1 MRKSIMFSV
10 FATASFLL
18 MIVYCMVYGYTTAQL
33 EFTFY
38 AGDKYV
44 MLLWWL
50 PYILI
55 FSAGIFS
62 ACAVFTVGNDRKET
76 MTIAVLS
83 LAVGIGIAVFTV
95 LAVKMVIKLPF
106 LGGGRTAINWS
117 SSSAKPS
124 MVLAGV
130 FTANSI
136 RHFLRLGKY
145 KEQEIS
151 GN

>member
-1 MRKSIMFSV
+1 MRKSIIFLV
-10 FATASFLL
+10 FAMASFLL
-18 MIVYCMVYGYTTAQL
+18 MIVYCMIYGYTTEQL

-55 FSAGIFS
+55 FSAGIFA
-62 ACAVFTVGNDRKET
+62 ACAVFTVGNGRKEA
-76 MTIAVLS
+76 MTITVLS
-83 LAVGIGIAVFTV
+83 LAAGIGIAVFTV

-117 SSSAKPS
+117 SSAKPS

-130 FTANSI
+130 FTANSF

-145 KEQEIS
+145 KEQETS

>member
-18 MIVYCMVYGYTTAQL
+18 MIVYCMVYGYTTEQL

-50 PYILI
+50 PYIL
-55 FSAGIFS
+55 IFS

-83 LAVGIGIAVFTV
+83 LAVGIGIVVFTV

-130 FTANSI
+130 FTANSF

-145 KEQEIS
+145 KEQETS

>member
-1 MRKSIMFSV
+1 
-10 FATASFLL
+10 
-18 MIVYCMVYGYTTAQL
+18 MVYGYTTEQL

-106 LGGGRTAINWS
+106 LGGRKNGDKLEQQQCKAVYGFGRR
-117 SSSAKPS
+117 
-124 MVLAGV
+124 
-130 FTANSI
+130 FY
-136 RHFLRLGKY
+136 R
-145 KEQEIS
+145 
-151 GN
+151 

>member
-18 MIVYCMVYGYTTAQL
+18 MIVYCMVYGYTTEQL

-106 LGGGRTAINWS
+106 LGGGRTAIN
-117 SSSAKPS
+117 
-124 MVLAGV
+124 
-130 FTANSI
+130 
-136 RHFLRLGKY
+136 
-145 KEQEIS
+145 
-151 GN
+151 

>member
-1 MRKSIMFSV
+1 
-10 FATASFLL
+10 
-18 MIVYCMVYGYTTAQL
+18 
-33 EFTFY
+33 
-38 AGDKYV
+38 
-44 MLLWWL
+44 
-50 PYILI
+50 
-55 FSAGIFS
+55 
-62 ACAVFTVGNDRKET
+62 

>member
-1 MRKSIMFSV
+1 MRKSIIFLV

-18 MIVYCMVYGYTTAQL
+18 MIVYCMIYGYTTEQL
-33 EFTFY
+33 ELMFY

-55 FSAGIFS
+55 FLAGIFA
-62 ACAVFTVGNDRKET
+62 ACAVFTVGNGRKET
-76 MTIAVLS
+76 MIISVLS
-83 LAVGIGIAVFTV
+83 LAAGIGIAVFTV

-106 LGGGRTAINWS
+106 LGGGSTAINWS

-130 FTANSI
+130 FTANSF
-136 RHFLRLGKY
+136 RHFFRLRKY
-145 KEQEIS
+145 KEQPIS